1 MEQFPALN
9 TECFDQHITERLHLQ
24 EPPRIL
30 ILYGSVRER
39 SYSRFAAEEAGRL
52 LTAMGA
58 EVKLFNPSGLPLPD
72 DAPDTHPKVTELR
85 GLVRWCDGMVW
96 SSPERHGAMSA
107 VMKAQIDWIP
117 LSEGAVRPSQGKTL
131 AVMQVCG
138 GSQSF
143 NAVNQM
149 RILGRWM
156 RMFTIPNQSSV
167 AKAWQEF
174 DENGRMK
181 PSSWY
186 DRIVDVTEE
195 LFKKPVI
202 VTEWGFEP
210 DAKPWRVDPI
220 PSTSMT
226 RFGWIGSVRSPSCS
240 IRSMRSTSALQ
251 WNSSRPD

>member
-1 MEQFPALN
+1 MEHFPALN
-9 TECFDQHITERLHLQ
+9 ADCFDKKIAEHLQ
-24 EPPRIL
+24 LNEPPRIL

-52 LTAMGA
+52 LTAMGE
-58 EVKLFNPSGLPLPD
+58 EVRLFNPSGLPLPD
-72 DAPDTHPKVTELR
+72 DAPDTHPKVIELR

-186 DRIVDVTEE
+186 DRIVDVAEE
-195 LFKKPVI
+195 LFKITLLLKGQSSYLADRYS
-202 VTEWGFEP
+202 ERKE
-210 DAKPWRVDPI
+210 
-220 PSTSMT
+220 SHQE
-226 RFGWIGSVRSPSCS
+226 
-240 IRSMRSTSALQ
+240 L
-251 WNSSRPD
+251 SSRVNQEKI